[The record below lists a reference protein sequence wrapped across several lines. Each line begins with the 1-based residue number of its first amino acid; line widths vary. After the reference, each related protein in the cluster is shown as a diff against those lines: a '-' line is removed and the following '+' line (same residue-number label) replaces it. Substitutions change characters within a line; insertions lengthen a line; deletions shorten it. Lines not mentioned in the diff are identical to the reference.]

1 MPSVPALEFS
11 NVSKQYRGFFRS
23 QWVTALRDFSF
34 RVEPGEIFGFLGP
47 NGAGKTTAIHL
58 AIGLMF
64 PSSGRGEMLGR
75 EFGHAPTRRRVGFLA
90 ENVALYHRSAEKL
103 VRFYGGLNGMSDPQL
118 RQRTTEMLKE
128 LELTEVAG
136 RNAGKFSRGMLQR
149 VGLAQALVNDPELL
163 ILDEPASALDPLG
176 RLRVREILQRARE
189 AGKTVFL
196 SSHLLSEVEQICD
209 RLAIVIKGRVARV
222 GTLAEL
228 LEAQDRFVITAK
240 GIDALMFEGTS
251 QNGFIKITVPAL
263 RQRQTIEKI
272 WLAGGEVVAVN
283 PIRRTLEEL
292 VCRSGKPERRGTQ
305 QPRGLKGTKMK
316 MWIKALALLSL
327 CWTVRGVAENPG
339 PTWKVDIRE
348 RFQFQ
353 AFDRTINFR
362 WTLHQG
368 VLFISPE
375 RILVYQ
381 VNRSRGLAKLSAR
394 DASGGGGNFVLD
406 MQGTECP
413 RWKRYQVD
421 SAPHQR
427 GFLQGDCHAQRKIY
441 CPDG

>member
-1 MPSVPALEFS
+1 MPSAPALAFN

-23 QWVTALRDFSF
+23 QWVTALRDFSL

-64 PSSGRGEMLGR
+64 PSSGRGEMLGH

-90 ENVALYHRSAEKL
+90 ENVALYHRPAEKL
-103 VRFYGGLNGMSDPQL
+103 VRFYGALNGMRDPQL

-128 LELTEVAG
+128 VEITDIAG

-209 RLAIVIKGRVARV
+209 RIAIVIKGRVARV

-228 LEAQDRFVITAK
+228 LETQDRFAITAK
-240 GIDALMFEGTS
+240 GIDALMFEGTQ

-263 RQRQTIEKI
+263 SQRQTIEKI
-272 WLAGGEVVAVN
+272 WLAGGEVIAVN
-283 PIRRTLEEL
+283 PIRRTLEDLFVEL
-292 VCRSGKPERRGTQ
+292 ANQ
-305 QPRGLKGTKMK
+305 
-316 MWIKALALLSL
+316 
-327 CWTVRGVAENPG
+327 N
-339 PTWKVDIRE
+339 
-348 RFQFQ
+348 
-353 AFDRTINFR
+353 
-362 WTLHQG
+362 
-368 VLFISPE
+368 
-375 RILVYQ
+375 
-381 VNRSRGLAKLSAR
+381 
-394 DASGGGGNFVLD
+394 GGGHSDHGVP
-406 MQGTECP
+406 Q
-413 RWKRYQVD
+413 
-421 SAPHQR
+421 
-427 GFLQGDCHAQRKIY
+427 
-441 CPDG
+441 